1 MIIWVKDLVT
11 GNKWILDH
19 DNNKPVYEDGEKLM
33 FSLEQISNYRFYPC
47 DPDEDNEKQFTIFDY
62 LEE

>member
-1 MIIWVKDLVT
+1 MIVWVKDLVT

-19 DNNKPVYEDGEKLM
+19 DKTK
-33 FSLEQISNYRFYPC
+33 FYPY